1 MKRSKTIQLV
11 LITAALASCHRNII
25 PSDPT
30 IAYAKDS
37 TLVAEPA
44 QEDNTYYACC
54 DEIYNSL
61 WNYSFSP
68 YGPTC
73 YLPPHAGLYPYYP
86 GNRYK
91 KGAFWQKGQHIVRGG
106 LGKSGGS
113 VAS

>member
-37 TLVAEPA
+37 TLVATPV
-44 QEDNTYYACC
+44 QEDNAYYACC
-54 DEIYNSL
+54 DDLSSSL
-61 WNYSFSP
+61 WSYSFSP
-68 YGPTC
+68 FGGSY
-73 YLPPHAGLYPYYP
+73 YLPLHWRPYHP
-86 GNRYK
+86 GSKYGR
-91 KGAFWQKGQHIVRGG
+91 GSFWQKGHSVVRGG
-106 LGKSGGS
+106 LGKNGGS